1 MQVQPDTLEALTDR
15 ELSTVEELARQCL
28 EQGAALGDIRGYTA
42 DEMDAVYLLA
52 HNAYQQHKYDDARK
66 LFYFLAENDHTE
78 SRYWMGLAACLQL
91 TGEHTEAVAA
101 YGMAALLD
109 ATNPEPPLRACECYL
124 ALRDLAAA
132 RKALDAVEFVCQST
146 GGAQAHAATLKRA
159 ALLAAAVA
167 GGGEDRDRNSDHA
180 LS

>member
-1 MQVQPDTLEALTDR
+1 MQVQPDILESLSDR
-15 ELSTVEELARQCL
+15 ELSTVEGLARQCL
-28 EQGAALGDIRGYTA
+28 EHGATLGDLRGYTA
-42 DEMDAVYLLA
+42 EEMDAVYLLA
-52 HNAYQQHKYDDARK
+52 YNAYQQHKYDDARR

-91 TGEHTEAVAA
+91 TGDHQEAIAA

-132 RKALDAVEFVCQST
+132 RKALDAVELVCETT
-146 GGAQAHAATLKRA
+146 GGEGLHRATLKRA
-159 ALLAAAVA
+159 ALLSASVEA
-167 GGGEDRDRNSDHA
+167 GGQDHRKSDHGQ
-180 LS
+180 S